1 MIKVDLDKARTSKDA
16 RVFAGRDRGGHWRN
30 EFKLDQVD
38 NGTDEVEVDIPADVS
53 SVNISFFLGMF
64 GKSVR
69 TLGTEGFRQRYQ
81 FHCNEDIRPL
91 IDLGVEQ
98 AVKTSS
104 ALQE

>member
-16 RVFAGRDRGGHWRN
+16 RVFAGRDRGGHWRS
-30 EFKLDQVD
+30 EFKLDEID
-38 NGTDEVEVDIPADVS
+38 NGTDAVDVEIPGDVI

-69 TLGTEGFRQRYQ
+69 TLGTERFRQRYQ
-81 FHCNEDIRPL
+81 FHCNEDLLPL

-98 AVKTSS
+98 ALKTSS
-104 ALQE
+104 ALEY